1 VHVSLEGRVA
11 WVTGSSSGNGRA
23 IARRLA
29 ADGAAVLCSDVR
41 PDPDPRGFD
50 EGPPTHEV
58 IAATGGRAAFIECD
72 VTDPA
77 AVAAAAARCET
88 EFGRLDVCVANAG
101 VAARVN
107 QPILEESYETYQ
119 RMMGVN
125 ADGVWHTCKAAA
137 ARMVERGEGG
147 RIVVISSIAG
157 LNGIESSAAY
167 VVSKHGVMGLVR
179 VLARQLAPHRI
190 NINAVNPGYIR
201 TAMCAESFAT
211 PEGIAALQAKTPFP
225 RLGEPEDV
233 AGAVSFLASDDASW
247 VTGIAL
253 PVDGGYTAV

>member
-1 VHVSLEGRVA
+1 VRLVGRVA

-29 ADGAAVLCSDVR
+29 AEGAAVLCSDLR
-41 PDPDPRGFD
+41 PEPDPRGFD
-50 EGPPTHEV
+50 EGPPTHEA
-58 IAATGGRAAFIECD
+58 IAATGGRAAFVVCD

-77 AVAAAAARCET
+77 AVAEAAEQCEAG
-88 EFGRLDVCVANAG
+88 FGRIDICVANAG

-107 QPILEESYETYQ
+107 VPLVEETFEAY
-119 RMMGVN
+119 RAMLAVN
-125 ADGVWHTCKAAA
+125 QDGVWHTCRQASE
-137 ARMVERGEGG
+137 RMIARGEGG
-147 RIVVISSIAG
+147 RIIVISSIAG
-157 LNGIESSAAY
+157 LAGIDSGAAY
-167 VVSKHGVMGLVR
+167 VMSKHGVMGLVR

-190 NINAVNPGYIR
+190 NVNAVNPGYIR

-211 PEGIAALQAKTPFP
+211 ADGIARLQAQTPFP

-233 AGAVSFLASDDASW
+233 AGAVFFLASDDAAW